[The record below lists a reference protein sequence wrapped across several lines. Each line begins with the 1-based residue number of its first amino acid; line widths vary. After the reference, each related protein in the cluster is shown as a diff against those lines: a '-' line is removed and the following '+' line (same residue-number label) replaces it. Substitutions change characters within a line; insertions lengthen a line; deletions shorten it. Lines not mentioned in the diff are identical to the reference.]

1 MDNKYDVIVV
11 GGGHA
16 GIEACLSSARRGF
29 KTLLITGN
37 IKRIGAM
44 PCNPSIGGPAKGI
57 VVREIDAL
65 GGQMAKT
72 TDETLLQIKILNSS
86 RGPAVWALRAQS
98 DKIKYSQYMQKVILN
113 CENLVVKEALVL
125 KLITKD
131 GECLGVET
139 TNNQLFYAKKTI
151 LTTGTYM
158 ESLTFQGKTTKKEGP
173 DGEKRSEGLSGNLID
188 LGFETFR
195 LKTGTPPRI
204 DKDSINY
211 DNMTIEPGTK
221 KNLSF
226 SYNFKD
232 FLPYEKQDVCW
243 LIHSNSEVKKLV
255 EKNIHKSSMFK
266 KSLIVS
272 GPRYCPSFEDK
283 VYKFKDKE
291 RHQIFLE
298 PESKD
303 LNTIYLQGFSTSM
316 PIDVQEKMVHLL
328 PGLEKAKILKY
339 AYAIEYDA
347 IRPTQ
352 LKHTLE
358 TKIIKNLY
366 TAGQI
371 NGTSGYEEAACQGL
385 MAGINATLAIENKK
399 PFILKRNEAYIGV
412 LIDDLILKGTNEPYR
427 LLTSRAEYRL
437 LLRNDNVEKRLMKY
451 GYQHNLIDEY
461 TWNHFNKN
469 LNIQKGIWE
478 KLKTTRIK
486 PNSDMAKDLIAND
499 MQSIYKGISIF
510 ELIKR
515 PEITIDFIDKHLE
528 FFRNITFN
536 QKQSIFIEIRLEGY
550 LAKEEMLVKRFQKM
564 ENQLIPK
571 DIDYN
576 NLPNL
581 SLEAIEKLNKIKP
594 DTIGQ
599 MSRISGLKPSDV
611 QTLIYFIRKVYIKNK
626 K

>member
-131 GECLGVET
+131 KECLGVET
-139 TNNQLFYAKKTI
+139 TNNKLFYAKKTI

-173 DGEKRSEGLSGNLID
+173 DGEKRAEGLSGNLID

-221 KNLSF
+221 QNLSF
-226 SYNFKD
+226 SYNFKN

-243 LIHSNSEVKKLV
+243 LIHSNSEIKKLV

-328 PGLEKAKILKY
+328 PGLENAKILKY

-347 IRPTQ
+347 IKPTQ

-385 MAGINATLAIENKK
+385 MAGINATLAIENKE

-437 LLRNDNVEKRLMKY
+437 LLRNDNAEKRLMKY
-451 GYQHNLIDEY
+451 GYQYNLIDEY

-469 LNIQKGIWE
+469 LNIQKDVWE
-478 KLKTTRIK
+478 KLEKTRIK
-486 PNSDMAKDLIAND
+486 PNSEMAKDLIANN
-499 MQSIYKGISIF
+499 MQPIYKGVSIF

-515 PEITIDFIDKHLE
+515 PEITIDFIDKHLD

-611 QTLIYFIRKVYIKNK
+611 QTLIYFIRKIYI
-626 K
+626 